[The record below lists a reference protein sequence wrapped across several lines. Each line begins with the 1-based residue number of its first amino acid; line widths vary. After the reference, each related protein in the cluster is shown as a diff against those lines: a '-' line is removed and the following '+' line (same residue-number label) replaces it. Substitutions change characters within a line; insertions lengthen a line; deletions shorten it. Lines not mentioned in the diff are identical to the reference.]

1 MRRAWKWFK
10 RITAFVLALALL
22 AVAAFLIIIHTDWGR
37 EQIRKQV
44 ESALRGQFPGGVHIG
59 HLDGSVFTT
68 LELTD
73 IELDG
78 ADGKPL
84 IKASKLRLRPKL
96 LPLLWKTVRVE
107 NVSAFDVAIDWR
119 DQPAKPPKPPSNEP
133 SSPSA
138 WSIELQ
144 RIVVHRG
151 HLSVAGQ
158 PYTIDNLELGGS
170 FAIPAGRG
178 IELTTSLH
186 ALWKERNAPIAATVA
201 FSLVDGEPTVS
212 NSSITVGGVSI
223 TAADIHDEQGTVFV
237 RGSADAIRALVP
249 TADLPGDVLLEV
261 SADEHHLV
269 TITGALGSTPLEGS
283 VQYTKTPFSARGTIG
298 THDVDLGALTKEK
311 LHGLA
316 SAVVSFATDGKQIH
330 ATVVGIPRI
339 ADIPVDTIVV
349 NASGTKAGGHAIA
362 FIEGPGGLHVVGA
375 ADVTPTKVTS
385 SHVAV
390 ALDDPSFFL
399 PKARGKLRANLTAS
413 GPFATLAFTGTA
425 NGRGVGFDAFG
436 AGEALVDFSGRVAK
450 PRPYG
455 IAHVV
460 LRGIQNGRTPLGS
473 AVIDAKDDTSGRIA
487 LKLHAEP
494 NPSVQVDLDASA
506 RQRGSDWL
514 VDLGNHRVNTP
525 TALLS
530 GQGGHVDALAD
541 RVVLRDF
548 RTSAGQGGIDLAATF
563 TKATGGLVATATLQ
577 QVELDELVPQAMG
590 HLDGTLELTKRGS
603 WWTARGDLTGTGMHG
618 MDTIAADAT
627 LKLALDGRK
636 LDVQA
641 KATNPQLGGADV
653 LVEMIGPQ
661 NPFDVVGWME
671 LPRNDVTRVEVTL
684 HDLKPN
690 AVSAAAS
697 GNIAGSIVLTAT
709 DAKGQID
716 VTGVTLPM
724 GEVTVNA
731 TVVPAPDGDIG
742 MAAQAKLTDV
752 GAFDLSGRLQL
763 PDRPLSP
770 AAWKALGRHAL
781 RSLSAEVEKMDVTP
795 AMLAKFGIDAPY
807 RGQAHVQVAVGPGG
821 ETSKL
826 QLDIVGL
833 VGGALFKPVDVHG
846 EASTSEDGSSA
857 SIHVDAPHELV
868 RLDAKVPVTTDQW
881 LAGGW
886 AGNKTA
892 ALSGTL
898 QIPPS
903 PAVELLAI
911 VGRTHLTRGDIDG
924 RVDIAGTLAVP
935 TAKLAIHASD
945 IAVAASAGDKAPP
958 VLKDMT
964 ITGDWDGTTGN
975 FLVDGF
981 EATGGKLHVD
991 GKVAP
996 SNLAAGSARMN
1007 IGKIDLVPIAAF
1019 LPGAYVSL
1027 AGQLDAAVTVTG
1039 FSTDSLKLGGSLA
1052 LTHARIPVSPTVGTL
1067 QNANVRIDLFG
1078 RDVEVQVDADLG
1090 VNHDPTPNLH
1100 AEAKGDLSK
1109 LDIKAKL
1116 HQVQPSN
1123 ALRPLI
1129 DADVDASL
1137 QHTDRWTGTV
1147 NIRNGHIFVPQKKGS
1162 NLMSSS
1168 TPDDLVFVDKPTP
1181 IAKTFIRPPPEHPNI
1196 DVAVDL
1202 RSTLVEVED
1211 IARANVSG
1219 NLQLKLGGGG
1229 IGLDG
1234 SIDARGS
1241 TYLFDRQYDI
1251 DHGSVT
1257 FDGTMDGLIN
1267 VRIVH
1272 DFPDLS
1278 LVAEVGGR
1286 VSDPQIELSSVPAQ
1300 YTQGQLL
1307 GFLLGGE
1314 PGGDPTAATQDVA
1327 VGAGSSIASTILGS
1341 KVKQV
1346 VKVIDVLRCDA
1357 ATSAASASCTVG
1369 KWITQKLFASY
1380 KPHYDARPDE
1390 NRNEFEFQYYLRR
1403 SIVLDLVGGDTNHDS
1418 FDVLWRK
1425 RW

>member
-1 MRRAWKWFK
+1 MRRIWKWLK
-10 RITAFVLALALL
+10 RITAFILALALL
-22 AVAAFLIIIHTDWGR
+22 AVAALLIIIHTDWGR
-37 EQIRKQV
+37 EQIKKQV
-44 ESALRGQFPGGVHIG
+44 ESALHSTFPGGVHIG
-59 HLDGSVFTT
+59 RLEGSIFTKLEVF
-68 LELTD
+68 D

-84 IKASKLRLRPKL
+84 IKASKMRIRPKI
-96 LPLLWKTVRVE
+96 LPLLWKTVQVE
-107 NVSAFDVAIDWR
+107 NVSVFDLVVDWR
-119 DQPAKPPKPPSNEP
+119 EQPAKPPSPPSTEP
-133 SSPSA
+133 SSPSS
-138 WSIELQ
+138 WSIELS

-151 HLSVAGQ
+151 HVALAGQ
-158 PYTIDNLELGGS
+158 PYTIDDLELGGS

-186 ALWKERNAPIAATVA
+186 AMWKERNAPIAATVA

-237 RGSADAIRALVP
+237 RGSADAIRALAPNV
-249 TADLPGDVLLEV
+249 DLPGDVLIEV
-261 SADEHHLV
+261 SADDKRIIHV
-269 TITGALGSTPLEGS
+269 TGALGATPLEGS
-283 VQYTKTPFSARGTIG
+283 VQIAKAPFSARGTFG
-298 THDVDLGALTKEK
+298 THDVDLSALTKDK

-330 ATVVGIPRI
+330 ATVIGIPRV
-339 ADIPVDTIVV
+339 ADIPVDTFVV
-349 NASGTKAGGHAIA
+349 NASGTKDGGHAIA
-362 FIEGPGGLHVVGA
+362 FVEGPGGLHVVGA
-375 ADVTPTKVTS
+375 ADVTPTKVTN

-390 ALDDPSFFL
+390 ALDDPSFFV

-436 AGEALVDFSGRVAK
+436 ASEALIDFSGRVAK

-460 LRGIQNGRTPLGS
+460 LRGMANGRSPLGS
-473 AVIDAKDDTSGRIA
+473 AVIDAKDDAVGRIA
-487 LKLHAEP
+487 LKVHAEP
-494 NPSVQVDLDASA
+494 TDSVQIDLDANA

-530 GQGGHVDALAD
+530 GQGGHVDALAE
-541 RVVLRDF
+541 RIVVRDF
-548 RTSAGQGGIDLAATF
+548 RTSAGQGGIELAATF
-563 TKATGGLVATATLQ
+563 TKATGGLVANATLQ

-590 HLDGTLELTKRGS
+590 HLDGTLELTKRGD

-618 MDTIAADAT
+618 MDTIAADTT

-636 LDVQA
+636 LDVQL

-661 NPFDVVGWME
+661 SPFDVQGWMD
-671 LPRNDVTRVEVTL
+671 LPRTDVTRLELAL
-684 HDLKPN
+684 HDIKPN
-690 AVSAAAS
+690 AITAAAS
-697 GNIAGSIVLTAT
+697 GNIAGSVVLTST

-716 VTGVTLPM
+716 VTGVQLPM

-731 TVVPAPDGDIG
+731 TVVPAPDGGIG
-742 MAAQAKLTDV
+742 LAAQAKLADV
-752 GAFDLSGRLQL
+752 GAFDLSGQFGL

-770 AAWKALGRHAL
+770 VAWKALGRHAL

-807 RGQAHVQVAVGPGG
+807 HGQAHVQVAVGPGG

-833 VGGALFKPVDVHG
+833 AGGALFKPVDLHG
-846 EASTSEDGSSA
+846 EASTSADGSSLA
-857 SIHVDAPHELV
+857 MRVDGPHELM
-868 RLDAKVPVTTDQW
+868 RLDARVPVTTDQW

-886 AGNKTA
+886 AGNKEA

-903 PAVELLAI
+903 SAVELLAI

-924 RVDIAGTLAVP
+924 RVEIAGKLAMP
-935 TAKLAIHASD
+935 TAKLGIHASD

-958 VLKDMT
+958 VLQDMT
-964 ITGDWDGTTGN
+964 ITGNWDGTTGTLDVEGN
-975 FLVDGF
+975 
-981 EATGGKLHVD
+981 EATGGHMHVEA
-991 GKVAP
+991 KTAP
-996 SNLAAGSARMN
+996 SDLAQGFARLN

-1019 LPGAYVSL
+1019 MPGAYVSL
-1027 AGQLDAAVTVTG
+1027 AGQVDAAVTVNGFTG
-1039 FSTDSLKLGGSLA
+1039 ESLKLGGSLA

-1067 QNANVRIDLFG
+1067 QNANVRVDLFG
-1078 RDVEVQVDADLG
+1078 RDVEVLVDADLG

-1109 LDIKAKL
+1109 LDVKARL

-1129 DADVDASL
+1129 DADVDANLAHS
-1137 QHTDRWTGTV
+1137 DRWTGTV

-1181 IAKTFIRPPPEHPNI
+1181 IAKTFIRPPPEHPSI
-1196 DVAVDL
+1196 DIAVDL
-1202 RSTLVEVED
+1202 RSTVVEVED
-1211 IARANVSG
+1211 IARTQVSG
-1219 NLQLKLGGGG
+1219 KLQVKLGGGG

-1234 SIDARGS
+1234 SIDARGQ

-1314 PGGDPTAATQDVA
+1314 PGGDPTAATQDTA
-1327 VGAGSSIASTILGS
+1327 VGAGSSIASTLLGS

-1369 KWITQKLFASY
+1369 KWITQKLFASV
-1380 KPHYDARPDE
+1380 KPHLDARPDE
-1390 NRNEFEFQYYLRR
+1390 NRNEIEFQYYLKRN
-1403 SIVLDLVGGDTNHDS
+1403 IVLDLVGGDTNHDS
-1418 FDVLWRK
+1418 LDVLWRK